1 MSARSGVTPP
11 AGWKWQPLG
20 RVMRRSRLAGKP
32 EWQPL
37 SVFLDDGVVPRSDR
51 DDNHNQL
58 GADLSNYL
66 VVEPGDLVFNKL
78 RTWQG
83 GFGHSRFSGI
93 VSPAYYVL
101 RPTPA
106 LDTRFMDYLLHSSPY
121 LAELTRLSKW
131 MPPSQ
136 FDMPWD
142 ELKTLPVPLPPLDVQ
157 RRIADFLDDQVRRL
171 DHICAM
177 RGRQVELARGRT
189 RAQIDSNIEELGR
202 QRGWTTLRRHVE
214 NIEQG
219 WSPQCASGPALPGEP
234 GLLKLSAVKRGAFWP
249 HENKAFL
256 TGVVPEER
264 YALRRGDL
272 LVTRANT
279 PELVGEVAVVEDDY
293 PNLFLCDLIYRVLL
307 NGIDPGFVGISLQ
320 SGSVRALLAAVARG
334 TSQSMV
340 KIRGEDIKSLPIPL
354 ATSDDQ
360 RELVLLHSE
369 SVSMIRQLEA
379 ALERSARLIEERKRS
394 LITAAV
400 TGDFGV
406 SSASSRAGDVTLSG
420 VGGVG

>member
-1 MSARSGVTPP
+1 
-11 AGWKWQPLG
+11 
-20 RVMRRSRLAGKP
+20 MRRSRLAGKP

-157 RRIADFLDDQVRRL
+157 RRIADFLDDQVERIDGVIAARERMVGL
-171 DHICAM
+171 VAE
-177 RGRQVELARGRT
+177 RAASEAQSLVLARVDTQPIRT
-189 RAQIDSNIEELGR
+189 DAGPVLPTPPGWIARKNKTFMREVVDLSQSGAEEML
-202 QRGWTTLRRHVE
+202 TVSH
-214 NIEQG
+214 
-219 WSPQCASGPALPGEP
+219 
-234 GLLKLSAVKRGAFWP
+234 
-249 HENKAFL
+249 L
-256 TGVVPEER
+256 TGVTPRSEKTVYMFEVETNVGYKRVQP
-264 YALRRGDL
+264 GDL
-272 LVTRANT
+272 VINTLWAWMGALGVARKPGIVSPAYGVYRFTEPSAEPRYFDALFRSNAYVTEMTRYSKGVWSSRLRLYPDSFLALT
-279 PELVGEVAVVEDDY
+279 SPFPPYDEQLRIADAVEA
-293 PNLFLCDLIYRVLL
+293 
-307 NGIDPGFVGISLQ
+307 STE
-320 SGSVRALLAAVARG
+320 AVARRVAPMRR
-334 TSQSMV
+334 S
-340 KIRGEDIKSLPIPL
+340 ID
-354 ATSDDQ
+354 
-360 RELVLLHSE
+360 LLG
-369 SVSMIRQLEA
+369 
-379 ALERSARLIEERKRS
+379 ERKRS

-400 TGDFGV
+400 TGEFDV
-406 SSASSRAGDVTLSG
+406 SSASSRATNVALSG